1 MIEKFNLIEEKQFLY
16 VHRYVSHI
24 PHMATKV
31 VHAENNKSVLQ
42 RLFLPSIF
50 FLKKPL
56 NELFL
61 FRCLF
66 KT

>member
-1 MIEKFNLIEEKQFLY
+1 MIEKFNLIEEKQYLLFSQIRITY
-16 VHRYVSHI
+16 NTYG
-24 PHMATKV
+24 
-31 VHAENNKSVLQ
+31 NKSCPCRKQQVGLAKA
-42 RLFLPSIF
+42 FSTSIF

>member
-1 MIEKFNLIEEKQFLY
+1 MIEKFNLIDVFSQIRITY
-16 VHRYVSHI
+16 HTYG
-24 PHMATKV
+24 
-31 VHAENNKSVLQ
+31 NKSCPCRKQQVGLAKA
-42 RLFLPSIF
+42 FSTSIF